1 MDESFDHIIR
11 NEAELEQKIEYVKQ
25 NPVKH
30 GLATQASEYKWLLG
44 VPPSS
49 RKHRLKPVPLRKKI
63 EKKDGAP

>member
-49 RKHRLKPVPLRKKI
+49 RNT
-63 EKKDGAP
+63 G